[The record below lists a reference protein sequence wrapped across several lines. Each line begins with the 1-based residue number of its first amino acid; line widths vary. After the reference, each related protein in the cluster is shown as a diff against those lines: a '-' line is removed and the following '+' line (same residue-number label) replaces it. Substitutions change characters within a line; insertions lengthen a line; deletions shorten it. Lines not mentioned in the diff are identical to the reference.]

1 MAERFLIEGGQKLEG
16 EIEIMGSKNA
26 SGQLLAA
33 TILTDEECL
42 IDNLPKVNDVFVMLD
57 ILKNLGK
64 EVDWVNERK
73 VKIKGGDI
81 DPAKLDIKEISK
93 ARMSVLLIGALL
105 PRVSE
110 FRISRPGGDRIG
122 LRPITTHL
130 KAIEELGVEIGE
142 EGDFYYFKAKKLEGK
157 EIVLSEF
164 SVTATANLIMTASLT
179 NGITVVKGAACE
191 PEIVN
196 LAEMLNKMGARIEG
210 VGTHTIKIEGVKKLN
225 GGNFSIIPDRIEIG
239 TFLVIGALNKG
250 KVILKNIR
258 PDHLDLFLAKLKEIG
273 VNFKIEK
280 DYLLVE
286 PNPNLKAVRVQAL
299 PYPGF
304 ATDFLPLVVPLL
316 TQAEGR
322 SLIHDPLY
330 ENRLNYTSE
339 LRKMGADIE
348 IVDPHRAFIFG
359 KTMLQGVS
367 IESWDIRAGA
377 SLLIAG
383 LIAKGKTTISNIY
396 QIDRGYEK
404 IDERLQKLGAKIT
417 RIKN

>member
-73 VKIKGGDI
+73 VKIKGGNI

-179 NGITVVKGAACE
+179 NGITVIKGAACE

-225 GGNFSIIPDRIEIG
+225 GGNFSIIPDRIETG

-286 PNPNLKAVRVQAL
+286 PNPNLKAVRIQAL